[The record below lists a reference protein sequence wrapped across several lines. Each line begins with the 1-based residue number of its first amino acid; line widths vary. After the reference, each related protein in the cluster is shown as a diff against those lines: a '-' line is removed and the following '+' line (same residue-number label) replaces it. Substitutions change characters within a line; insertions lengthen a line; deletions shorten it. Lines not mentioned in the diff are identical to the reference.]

1 LFDLAI
7 AELRALNRVEEPCFD
22 GRNAAQAREPLWGD
36 SADCSPRALEL
47 VDLGDQRED
56 SGVMRTAVR
65 SNGSAIFSS
74 IPSNQLARATSICL
88 FISIQFVALDPGP
101 LRHIYSL

>member
-1 LFDLAI
+1 MFDLAI
-7 AELRALNRVEEPCFD
+7 AELRALNPGRGADAFD

-56 SGVMRTAVR
+56 FGRNADRREIERFRHFIIHFHPINLRAPPPFVYS
-65 SNGSAIFSS
+65 F
-74 IPSNQLARATSICL
+74 PSNS
-88 FISIQFVALDPGP
+88 
-101 LRHIYSL
+101 